1 MGTDRDWERW
11 GANDPYFGV
20 ISNEAY
26 RSGAMSADSRAQF
39 FASGK
44 AHVAGTLAALRDLF
58 GVEVAP
64 CSVLDFGCGV
74 GRLVIPFARASG
86 HVTGM
91 DISPSMLAET
101 RANCAAEGLSNVSLL
116 QSTGDRLP
124 ELHASYDLIHSDI
137 VLPHIAWARGR
148 TIIGAL
154 ARHVT
159 PGGFLALQML
169 TACTAPRATRV
180 LVKLRYVFPPANWLR
195 NLMRSRP
202 MLEPA
207 MQLHVYDLDTVKA
220 DLAALGFVVK
230 QIDTDLPDFRST
242 VLYAQR
248 AASQRG

>member
-159 PGGFLALQML
+159 PGGFLALQIAHCMHG
-169 TACTAPRATRV
+169 TA
-180 LVKLRYVFPPANWLR
+180 R
-195 NLMRSRP
+195 NAS
-202 MLEPA
+202 A
-207 MQLHVYDLDTVKA
+207 GQ
-220 DLAALGFVVK
+220 AALRVPTR
-230 QIDTDLPDFRST
+230 QLATQPDAVT
-242 VLYAQR
+242 AHAR
-248 AASQRG
+248 AGHAIACL